1 MIESTPPHWKRLPL
15 GHFLTRITYGF
26 TNPMPTTSAGP
37 RMITAKDVRAGS
49 IDYNSARHTYWGA
62 YNTLL
67 TNKSRPRPGD
77 VVLTKDG
84 SIGRVAVCDRD
95 DICINQSVALLH
107 PNSEID
113 SRFLAML
120 LQAPVYQRKMVA
132 DTGGSTIQHIYI
144 TRVDKMTIAV
154 PELREQ
160 RAIAE
165 VLGALDDKIG
175 TNTRIMSTVDAL
187 LAARLSEALLSENV
201 EKVTLG
207 SIAMVNRRAVKPTT
221 NGFLRYIDIAALVS
235 FSWVGFLTRIGRH
248 TVPCRVSGCRGQ
260 DHRDRERCARIQGM
274 AEGPSCRT
282 DDG

>member
-1 MIESTPPHWKRLPL
+1 MLDPST
-15 GHFLTRITYGF
+15 
-26 TNPMPTTSAGP
+26 TT
-37 RMITAKDVRAGS
+37 VRG
-49 IDYNSARHTYWGA
+49 IHTWGA

-107 PNSEID
+107 PSSEID

-175 TNTRIMSTVDAL
+175 TSTFAL
-187 LAARLSEALLSENV
+187 FQGPRHLITESEN
-201 EKVTLG
+201 E
-207 SIAMVNRRAVKPTT
+207 RRDLAP
-221 NGFLRYIDIAALVS
+221 
-235 FSWVGFLTRIGRH
+235 
-248 TVPCRVSGCRGQ
+248 
-260 DHRDRERCARIQGM
+260 
-274 AEGPSCRT
+274 
-282 DDG
+282 